1 MKKIVLLALLFIAS
15 CANNPFASYSS
26 NISSPLQF
34 LANDQ
39 IAKAAD
45 AVSHQSDML
54 YYLEHG
60 TIMRMEDNYS
70 ASNKDFTNAQA
81 FIDQWIQS
89 FHNGKLGLASDT
101 ATAALI
107 NDKAL
112 DYVAKDYEKV
122 MIPTY
127 KSLNL
132 MALGDIDS
140 ARVEITRMYNI
151 EDVILNYRE
160 AQYTQAQE
168 KNNNSRFKFPSLD
181 EIESSAGDKYNFN
194 YLNSSNV
201 LSLKNSYQNAFSHY
215 LAGFIFEQLNEPSL
229 SRPGYL
235 KALELNPSN
244 SLIKQ
249 SIYNLDHK
257 KVTNNTT
264 DVLLIAEIGHAPELK
279 SVSIPVPFQ
288 TLQGQNA
295 CINTV
300 TFAFPELVL
309 DKTINWYDLI
319 IDGKSYNPSLFTD
332 FNLMAAR
339 YLHDDL
345 PNLILHNTLR
355 AIKDITLQQVSCNK
369 GGTLVSLVSSIA
381 TASLGSAD
389 ERSWVDLPAKI
400 DAIRLQLS
408 YGEHII
414 TVKNG
419 NATKQIKV
427 NLNSP
432 YTIIAY
438 RVIDSGI
445 YFSPQVNTIK

>member
-1 MKKIVLLALLFIAS
+1 LLALLFIVS

-26 NISSPLQF
+26 NISTPLEF
-34 LANDQ
+34 LADDQ
-39 IAKAAD
+39 IAKAAA

-60 TIMRMEDNYS
+60 TIMRMNDNYV
-70 ASNKDFTNAQA
+70 ASNADFTNAQA
-81 FIDQWIQS
+81 FIDKWIQS
-89 FHNGKLGLASDT
+89 FHNGSLGTVADT
-101 ATAALI
+101 ATASLI
-107 NDKAL
+107 NDKVL

-132 MALGDIDS
+132 MALDNIDL

-151 EDVILNYRE
+151 EDVIANYRE
-160 AQYTQAQE
+160 AQYTKAQE
-168 KNNNSRFKFPSLD
+168 KSDSRFKFPSLTD
-181 EIESSAGDKYNFN
+181 IESSASDKYNFN
-194 YLNSSNV
+194 YLNSNDV
-201 LSLKNSYQNAFSHY
+201 LALKNSYQNAFSHY

-229 SRPGYL
+229 SRPGYV
-235 KALELNPSN
+235 KALELNPGN
-244 SLIKQ
+244 SLIEQ

-257 KVTNNTT
+257 KSANNTT
-264 DVLLIAEIGHAPELK
+264 DVLVVAEIGHAPELK
-279 SVSIPVPFQ
+279 SVSLPIPFQ
-288 TLQGQNA
+288 TLQGQTS

-309 DKTINWYDLI
+309 DKSNSRDLLAV
-319 IDGKSYNPSLFTD
+319 DGENYNLNLFTD

-345 PNLILHNTLR
+345 PNLIVHNTLR
-355 AIKDITLQQVSCNK
+355 AVKDITLQQVSCNK
-369 GGTLVSLVSSIA
+369 GGALASLVSSIT

-400 DAIRLQLS
+400 YATRLQLN
-408 YGEHII
+408 YGQHII
-414 TVKNG
+414 TVNNG
-419 NATKQIKV
+419 NRSKQIKV

-432 YTIIAY
+432 YTIITY
-438 RVIDSGI
+438 RVIGSGI
-445 YFSPQVNTIK
+445 YFSPQANTVK